1 VVYRIALVALL
12 ASLIGCGR
20 LQLGDKNKG
29 KDMDLALRR
38 MVQSSARPSF
48 VTKDQEGAELW
59 RLTRQFYEK
68 REFAPAWIRNNAG
81 PRSKM
86 EALTKALHEAD
97 KEGLDPELYGFSA
110 LEKRRQEASEGF
122 LSQKG
127 FDPTEA
133 GTLEVWLTYLYMKY
147 ASDLADGLSDLAR
160 ADRSWQIK
168 PENIDPLAHL
178 EQALEKNRIV
188 ESLHELTPQD
198 TEYRNLRQVLADYKT
213 QASRGGWPKVPANLR
228 LKPGQKSPQLR
239 TLAQRL
245 EATGDFKGSLPGEGQ
260 TALYDEPLQE
270 AVKRFQRRHG
280 LKDDAIVNP
289 AVIAEMNVPI
299 EQRIDLIELNLERW
313 RWLPREPGSRY
324 MLVNIPEMRLEV
336 RENGKV
342 PLSMRVIVGKKDT
355 PTPIFNDEMTHI
367 VFSPYWNVPP
377 GIAKGETLPSLMN
390 DPGFLTRNNMEVVDK
405 AGRTIEP
412 SSIDWM
418 DPSSFRFRQRP
429 GSSNA
434 LGLVK
439 FMFPNQYDV
448 YLHDTPADSLFGRAA
463 RLFSHGCIRVEQPEA
478 LAAYVLR
485 DQPEW
490 TQERIREAM
499 HAGEERT
506 VKLRTSIPVFIGYWT
521 ARVAPDGL
529 VQFRHDVYGVD
540 SRLNAMLEDRLH
552 RLRASTTAGAAVTT
566 PPQPESK
573 KFEKKSKKRVHAR
586 WQ

>member
-1 VVYRIALVALL
+1 MLYRIATVLL
-12 ASLIGCGR
+12 LTSLMGCGG

-29 KDMDLALRR
+29 KEMDVALRS
-38 MVQSSARPSF
+38 MVESSTRPPFVTQDQESAR
-48 VTKDQEGAELW
+48 LW
-59 RLTRQFYEK
+59 KLTQQFYEK
-68 REFAPAWIRNNAG
+68 RQFAPAWIRNNAE

-127 FDPTEA
+127 FDPKEA

-147 ASDLADGLSDLAR
+147 ASDLADGLSDLAH
-160 ADRSWQIK
+160 ADRSWKIK

-178 EQALEKNRIV
+178 EEALEKNRV
-188 ESLHELTPQD
+188 VDSLLELTPQD
-198 TEYRNLRQVLADYKT
+198 TEYRNLRQVLADYRA
-213 QASRGGWPKVPANLR
+213 QASRGGWPKVPESLR
-228 LKPGQKSPQLR
+228 LKPGQKTAQLNA
-239 TLAQRL
+239 LAHRL
-245 EATGDFKGSLPGEGQ
+245 AATGDFEGSPPAEGQ
-260 TALYDEPLQE
+260 SGVYDPPLQE
-270 AVKRFQRRHG
+270 GVKRFQRRHG
-280 LKDDAIVNP
+280 LQDDAIVSP
-289 AVIAEMNVPI
+289 AVVAEMNVPI
-299 EQRIDLIELNLERW
+299 ELRIDLIELNLERW
-313 RWLPREPGSRY
+313 RWLPRNPGERY

-367 VFSPYWNVPP
+367 VFSPYWNVPS
-377 GIAKGETLPSLMN
+377 GIAKDETLPSLMK

-405 AGRTIEP
+405 AGHTIEP

-439 FMFPNQYDV
+439 FMFPNQFDV
-448 YLHDTPADSLFGRAA
+448 YLHDTPTDSLFGRAA
-463 RLFSHGCIRVEQPEA
+463 RLFSHGCVRVEQPEA

-499 HAGEERT
+499 HTGEERT
-506 VKLRTSIPVFIGYWT
+506 VKLRESIPVFIGYWT

-529 VQFRHDVYGVD
+529 VQFRPDVYGVD
-540 SRLNAMLEDRLH
+540 ARLHAMVEDRMQ
-552 RLRASTTAGAAVTT
+552 RLRASSVAGVAVTS
-566 PPQPESK
+566 QPEPK
-573 KFEKKSKKRVHAR
+573 KAGKGRK
-586 WQ
+586 

>member
-1 VVYRIALVALL
+1 
-12 ASLIGCGR
+12 
-20 LQLGDKNKG
+20 
-29 KDMDLALRR
+29 
-38 MVQSSARPSF
+38 
-48 VTKDQEGAELW
+48 
-59 RLTRQFYEK
+59 
-68 REFAPAWIRNNAG
+68 
-81 PRSKM
+81 
-86 EALTKALHEAD
+86 
-97 KEGLDPELYGFSA
+97 
-110 LEKRRQEASEGF
+110 
-122 LSQKG
+122 
-127 FDPTEA
+127 
-133 GTLEVWLTYLYMKY
+133 
-147 ASDLADGLSDLAR
+147 
-160 ADRSWQIK
+160 
-168 PENIDPLAHL
+168 
-178 EQALEKNRIV
+178 
-188 ESLHELTPQD
+188 
-198 TEYRNLRQVLADYKT
+198 
-213 QASRGGWPKVPANLR
+213 
-228 LKPGQKSPQLR
+228 
-239 TLAQRL
+239 
-245 EATGDFKGSLPGEGQ
+245 
-260 TALYDEPLQE
+260 
-270 AVKRFQRRHG
+270 
-280 LKDDAIVNP
+280 VNP

-299 EQRIDLIELNLERW
+299 EQRVDLIELNLERW

-367 VFSPYWNVPP
+367 VFSPYWNVPS
-377 GIAKGETLPSLMN
+377 GIAKDETLPSLMN

-499 HAGEERT
+499 HSGEERT

-566 PPQPESK
+566 PPQSESK
-573 KFEKKSKKRVHAR
+573 KSEKKSKKRSK
-586 WQ
+586 